1 MNERAEHDQ
10 ETPSTLEVRSRALFQ
25 DSVERL
31 DMPTLSRLT
40 QARFSALESAA
51 KPRRA
56 GRVWGM
62 PGWMPAL
69 GSGAALALVA
79 ALWLGP
85 QRPSANEAMSFE
97 DLEIVASTESGANE
111 AGVGE
116 SGAGDEIELLQDDA
130 EFYDWAEKVS

>member
-1 MNERAEHDQ
+1 MNKR
-10 ETPSTLEVRSRALFQ
+10 TGLEARSRALFQ
-25 DSVERL
+25 ESVKRL

-40 QARFSALESAA
+40 QARFSALEAA
-51 KPRRA
+51 AAPRRT

-69 GSGAALALVA
+69 GTGAALALVA

-97 DLEIVASTESGANE
+97 DLEIVASTES
-111 AGVGE
+111 
-116 SGAGDEIELLQDDA
+116 DEIELLQEDA